1 MRLEP
6 IANPSLARTTLPPVI
21 AIVTTVVVAS
31 LLAMLAGANPFSV
44 LGLILKGAFGSKFA
58 ALETLNR
65 ATPLIFTG
73 LSVAVAFRARLW
85 NIGAEAQLYA
95 GALVTIVL
103 GTGALS
109 WGAGALLPML
119 ALGAMLA
126 GALVLLVPTLLKV
139 RFGVD
144 EVVTT
149 LLFNFIF
156 LLFISMLLEGPLK
169 DPMGMGWPKSERLIA
184 EARLPRMMEGLRLH
198 WGFGL
203 AIISAAL
210 VWVIQRRT
218 MLGYEMRAVGL
229 NRDAA
234 RFAGIPVNGVLIKTA
249 LLSGGLAALAGF
261 SEVAGVK
268 GSLTLDLSPGFG
280 YTGIIVAMLALL
292 NPLAVV
298 AAALFVA
305 GIFVGADS
313 MSRAVGVPTYLAD
326 IMLATALLL
335 MVLAILLTRFRVVR
349 E

>member
-6 IANPSLARTTLPPVI
+6 IANPTVARSTLLPTAAI
-21 AIVTTVVVAS
+21 ATTVVIAS
-31 LLAMLAGANPFSV
+31 LLAMVAGANPFLV
-44 LGLILKGAFGSKFA
+44 LGEIIKGAAGSKFA
-58 ALETLNR
+58 LLETLNR

-73 LSVAVAFRARLW
+73 LAVAVAFRAKLW

-95 GALVTIVL
+95 GALVTVVL
-103 GTGALS
+103 GTGALGSPS
-109 WGAGALLPML
+109 WMLLPTL
-119 ALGAMLA
+119 AVLAMLA
-126 GALVLLVPTLLKV
+126 GAVVLLIPALLKV

-169 DPMGMGWPKSERLIA
+169 DPMGMGWPKSARLVP
-184 EARLPRMMEGLRLH
+184 EARLPRIFDGLRLH
-198 WGFGL
+198 WGFAL
-203 AIISAAL
+203 ALIAAGV
-210 VWVIQRRT
+210 VWVIERRT
-218 MLGYEMRAVGL
+218 TLGYEMRAVGL
-229 NRDAA
+229 NREAA
-234 RFAGIPVNGVLIKTA
+234 RFAGIPVNAVLIKTA

-261 SEVAGVK
+261 SEAAGLK
-268 GSLTLDLSPGFG
+268 GNLTLDLSPGFG

-335 MVLAILLTRFRVVR
+335 MVLAIMLTRFRIVR

>member
-6 IANPSLARTTLPPVI
+6 IANPGVARSTLLPFA
-21 AIVTTVVVAS
+21 AISSTVVIAS
-31 LLAMLAGANPFSV
+31 LLAMIAGANPFLV
-44 LGLILKGAFGSKFA
+44 LGEILKGAAGSKFA
-58 ALETLNR
+58 LLETLNR

-73 LSVAVAFRARLW
+73 LAVAVAFRAKLW

-95 GALVTIVL
+95 GALITVVL
-103 GTGALS
+103 GTGMLN
-109 WGAGALLPML
+109 WPAGLLLP
-119 ALGAMLA
+119 AIAVVAMLA
-126 GALVLLVPTLLKV
+126 GAVVLLIPALLKV

-169 DPMGMGWPKSERLIA
+169 DPMGMGWPKSARLIP
-184 EARLPRMMEGLRLH
+184 EARLPRIFDGLRLH
-198 WGFGL
+198 WGFAL
-203 AIISAAL
+203 ALIAAGV
-210 VWVIQRRT
+210 VWVIERRT
-218 MLGYEMRAVGL
+218 TLGYEMRAVGL
-229 NRDAA
+229 NREAA
-234 RFAGIPVNGVLIKTA
+234 QFAGIPVNTVLIKTA

-261 SEVAGVK
+261 SEASGLK
-268 GSLTLDLSPGFG
+268 GNLTLDLSPGFG

-335 MVLAILLTRFRVVR
+335 MVLAIMLTRFRIVR